1 MPGLRDGVDN
11 DKGPEARRD
20 LSDRGVGGRR
30 GRGKDR
36 HEARPC
42 PKHHLSFKV
51 AGIHGLGVGENGC
64 IRTKL
69 ARCGDGADP
78 ETFKERGADLDDVG
92 YPSHLRDY
100 AQAFRL
106 VDRNLQQQR
115 ALSPHCGFCAAAVQ
129 QT

>member
-1 MPGLRDGVDN
+1 MVSTTTKAPKR
-11 DKGPEARRD
+11 AAT
-20 LSDRGVGGRR
+20 LSDRGVGRTR
-30 GRGKDR
+30 SRGKDR
-36 HEARPC
+36 HEPRAC

-51 AGIHGLGVGENGC
+51 AGVHGLGVGENRR

-69 ARCGDGADP
+69 ARRGDRADP
-78 ETFKERGADLDDVG
+78 ETFEERRADLDDVG

-115 ALSPHCGFCAAAVQ
+115 ALSPHCGFCAAAVK